1 MKDTAPKE
9 QRILKIAAI
18 SGLIVA
24 LLGYVLLNFGFAWA
38 CLVGL
43 IVSLVV
49 AVALWV
55 VRGQAG
61 IDSEAAAVMG
71 VAGADAPARTAA
83 ALVSDQPVVAQTD
96 SAAAVPAAQAAGQ
109 GGDDAAAIR
118 HAQETDIVAAGVM
131 KPSARL
137 AGQEELASRK
147 GSWKYEGASAVQAQP
162 GADPAPVVNP
172 GADGALQAAAQPSA
186 DGLTGPADKPQM
198 LSAPRGGEA
207 DNLKYIKGVG
217 PKLES
222 TLHEIGV
229 FHFDQIAGW
238 TAAEESWMDGNL
250 AGFRGR
256 VSRDNWIA
264 QAKILA
270 AGGET
275 VSSKKAGK
283 GGVY

>member
-24 LLGYVLLNFGFAWA
+24 LLCYVLLNFGFAWA

-55 VRGQAG
+55 VRGQPG

-71 VAGADAPARTAA
+71 AAGADAPARTAA
-83 ALVSDQPVVAQTD
+83 ALVLDQPVVAQTD
-96 SAAAVPAAQAAGQ
+96 SAAEVPAAQAAGQ
-109 GGDDAAAIR
+109 GADYAAAIP
-118 HAQETDIVAAGVM
+118 HSQESDTVAAGVM

-147 GSWKYEGASAVQAQP
+147 GSWKYEGASDVQAQP
-162 GADPAPVVNP
+162 GAD
-172 GADGALQAAAQPSA
+172 GALKAAAQPSA

-222 TLHEIGV
+222 MLHEIGV

-238 TAAEESWMDGNL
+238 TAAEESWMDSNL

-275 VSSKKAGK
+275 GFSKKAGK

>member
-24 LLGYVLLNFGFAWA
+24 LLCYVLLNFGFAWA

-55 VRGQAG
+55 VRGQPG

-71 VAGADAPARTAA
+71 AAGADAPARTAA
-83 ALVSDQPVVAQTD
+83 ALVLDQPVVAQTD
-96 SAAAVPAAQAAGQ
+96 SAAEVPAAQAAGQ
-109 GGDDAAAIR
+109 GADDAAAIP
-118 HAQETDIVAAGVM
+118 HAQESDTVAAGVM

-147 GSWKYEGASAVQAQP
+147 GSWKYEGASDVQAQP
-162 GADPAPVVNP
+162 GAD
-172 GADGALQAAAQPSA
+172 GALKAAAQPSA

-238 TAAEESWMDGNL
+238 TAAEESWMDSNL

-275 VSSKKAGK
+275 GFSKKAGK